1 MPGMTRTIATPD
13 GTTLL
18 TRDWTPDA
26 DPWLHLLLVHGVG
39 EHSGR
44 YDRTGRL
51 LAEAGVM
58 VTAYD
63 HRGHGRSSGRRGDVE
78 RWADLID
85 DAGRVLADVRGRA
98 GTGPVAMLAHSM
110 GGLVALDLVAAD
122 RPTPDLLVLSAPGLG
137 DALPGWQHRLAPLLA
152 RVLPTFPVSNAWDG
166 SVLSRDPA
174 VGAAAA
180 ADPRCTSATTARLG
194 AAAFSAQ
201 DRVNAWI
208 AGLAAMP
215 LPTLLLHGTDDGL
228 VPASATEALGRVAGV
243 ERRTHPGLRHE
254 LLNEPEGPSIVA
266 EIVDW
271 LRTRTAEPVPR

>member
-18 TRDWTPDA
+18 TRDWTPDV

-63 HRGHGRSSGRRGDVE
+63 HRGHGGSSGRRGDVE

-98 GTGPVAMLAHSM
+98 GTGP
-110 GGLVALDLVAAD
+110 
-122 RPTPDLLVLSAPGLG
+122 
-137 DALPGWQHRLAPLLA
+137 
-152 RVLPTFPVSNAWDG
+152 
-166 SVLSRDPA
+166 
-174 VGAAAA
+174 
-180 ADPRCTSATTARLG
+180 
-194 AAAFSAQ
+194 
-201 DRVNAWI
+201 
-208 AGLAAMP
+208 
-215 LPTLLLHGTDDGL
+215 
-228 VPASATEALGRVAGV
+228 
-243 ERRTHPGLRHE
+243 
-254 LLNEPEGPSIVA
+254 GPC
-266 EIVDW
+266 
-271 LRTRTAEPVPR
+271 R